1 MSARLQTYWRQM
13 ASGCSQSPAAHL
25 FKLLLIPAALI
36 YAAVTYL
43 RGLAY
48 RCGIFNIKRLPRPV
62 ISVGNLTVGGTGKT
76 PVTIHIARFLISKGI
91 RPAVLSRGYG
101 GSLEGNNAVVSDGHQ
116 ILLTPAECGD
126 EPFLLA
132 SSVPGLM
139 VVIGADRHAAG
150 QLAMRELQPDIFIL
164 DDGFQH
170 LKLHRDLNIL
180 LMDYHRPMGNGWTL
194 PVGLLRELPG
204 AQARAD
210 LLILTRAPE
219 QTETAIQSATGKTVL
234 TAGHRLSG
242 LVPISGG
249 PLLEFDRFKGR
260 KVLAFAG
267 IAEPEP
273 FFQALAEQGLQV
285 VARIPFPDHAAYD
298 ENQIEQLMGA
308 FAASGA
314 ELAVTTE
321 KDGVKLAHLPD
332 ALKVQVLQARLGL
345 SFTPATLLEKQL
357 LKLLQK
363 PA

>member
-1 MSARLQTYWRQM
+1 MSAQLQTYWRQM
-13 ASGCSQSPAAHL
+13 ACGGSQSPLARL
-25 FKLLLIPAALI
+25 LKLLLIPPALI

-43 RGLAY
+43 RALAY
-48 RCGIFNIKRLPRPV
+48 RCGIFNVKRLPRPV

-101 GSLEGNNAVVSDGHQ
+101 GSLEGKTAIVSDGRQ
-116 ILLTPAECGD
+116 LQLTPAECGD

-150 QLAMRELQPDIFIL
+150 QLAMQALQPDIFIL
-164 DDGFQH
+164 DDAFQH

-180 LMDYHRPMGNGWTL
+180 LMDYQRPLGNGWSL
-194 PVGLLRELPG
+194 PAGLLREPSG
-204 AQARAD
+204 AQSRAD
-210 LLILTRAPE
+210 LLIRTRAPE
-219 QTETAIQSATGKTVL
+219 HGEADIPTAAGKAVL
-234 TAGHRLSG
+234 TASHRLSG
-242 LVPISGG
+242 LVPLSGG

-273 FFQALAEQGLQV
+273 FFQALAEQGLQI
-285 VARIPFPDHAAYD
+285 VARIPFADHATYD
-298 ENQIEQLMGA
+298 EKQTDQLTAA

-345 SFTPATLLEKQL
+345 SFSPATPLEEQL